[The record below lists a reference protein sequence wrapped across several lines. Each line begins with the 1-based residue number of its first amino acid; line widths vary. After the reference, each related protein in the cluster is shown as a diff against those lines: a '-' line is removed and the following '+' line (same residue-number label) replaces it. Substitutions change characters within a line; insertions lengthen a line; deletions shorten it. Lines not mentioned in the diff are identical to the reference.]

1 MMAGAI
7 FTPPD
12 IINGLFELV
21 GAGFTWRNAWQLRI
35 DHEIRGVY
43 WPTSLFFAAWGLWN
57 LVYYPELGQWASFS
71 AGVVLVA
78 GNIAWVTQAMLLRIH
93 AKQTK
98 ESRSTGDKG
107 DAA

>member
-12 IINGLFELV
+12 LINGLFELV

-57 LVYYPELGQWASFS
+57 LVYYPELGQWASFA
-71 AGVVLVA
+71 AGVVLMA
-78 GNIAWVTQAMLLRIH
+78 GNIAWVTQAILLRTRV
-93 AKQTK
+93 KQTRG
-98 ESRSTGDKG
+98 SRSTGEKG